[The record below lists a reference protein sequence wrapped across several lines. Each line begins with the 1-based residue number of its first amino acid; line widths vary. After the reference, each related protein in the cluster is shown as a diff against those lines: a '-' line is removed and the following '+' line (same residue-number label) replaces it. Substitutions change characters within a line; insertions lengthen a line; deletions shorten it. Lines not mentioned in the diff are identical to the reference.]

1 MTAQART
8 PFRAMVICAFVVTV
22 ASMIAVVP
30 ASLPN
35 RVTISADCPIEVAW
49 PGRQRVIIVFDSAPD
64 ACTAL
69 ALAGFKGECVLKGLS
84 RAGMSIS
91 VLPDGSVV
99 QGWMSGSDLLTFGIP
114 VPINAATV
122 SDLEAINGVGPSTA
136 RAMVRSRLKEGP
148 FRSAR
153 DLRRVKGIGPKKGA
167 VIDQYVSYSPWQ
179 SGEADP
185 SR

>member
-1 MTAQART
+1 MA
-8 PFRAMVICAFVVTV
+8 ICAFMVAVV
-22 ASMIAVVP
+22 SIIAVVP
-30 ASLPN
+30 ASLPT
-35 RVTISADCPIEVAW
+35 RVTVSADCPIEVSW
-49 PGRQRVIIVFDSAPD
+49 PGRQRVIMLFDRAPD
-64 ACTAL
+64 ICTAL
-69 ALAGFKGECVLKGLS
+69 AAAGFKGECAPKEFV

-99 QGWMSGSDLLTFGIP
+99 AGWMSGRDLLTFGIP

-122 SDLEAINGVGPSTA
+122 SDLEAINGVGSSTA

-153 DLRRVKGIGPKKGA
+153 ELLRVKGIGPRKA
-167 VIDQYVSYSPWQ
+167 ALIDQYVSYSLWQ
-179 SGEADP
+179 SGGADP

>member
-1 MTAQART
+1 
-8 PFRAMVICAFVVTV
+8 MVICAFVVTV
-22 ASMIAVVP
+22 VSMIAVIP

-35 RVTISADCPIEVAW
+35 RATMSADCPIEVAW
-49 PGRQRVIIVFDSAPD
+49 PGRQRVIVLFDSAPD
-64 ACTAL
+64 VCTAI
-69 ALAGFKGECVLKGLS
+69 ALAGFKGGCAPKEPV

-91 VLPDGSVV
+91 VLPDGSLVA
-99 QGWMSGSDLLTFGIP
+99 GWMSGTDLLTFGIP

-136 RAMVRSRLKEGP
+136 RAMVRSRMKEGP

-153 DLRRVKGIGPKKGA
+153 DLRRVKGIGPRKA
-167 VIDQYVSYSPWQ
+167 DVIDQYVSYRLWQ
-179 SGEADP
+179 SGAADS